1 MEYQVVQLISL
12 PDDDIINIIMH
23 AYTYIA
29 THYKELM
36 WTTVESVCKLY
47 TDIPTIFFPDKCLP
61 KLADDKLKKT
71 VVLSVHTYDGISR
84 TRKEPPERLKAVDMS
99 CVGRN
104 NKVIDEDLIF
114 PCKPR

>member
-1 MEYQVVQLISL
+1 MPITTCSTKQAWYQVVQLISL

-61 KLADDKLKKT
+61 KLGMRRKKLL
-71 VVLSVHTYDGISR
+71 VQ
-84 TRKEPPERLKAVDMS
+84 
-99 CVGRN
+99 
-104 NKVIDEDLIF
+104 
-114 PCKPR
+114 